1 MEANLNTQKVGGEK
15 PSLFGMITSPGLQF
29 ERMKT
34 TEKVWG
40 MFFLVA
46 LLQGLVGGLNSYVM
60 YTSPEMIEMQKKLG
74 GEFAKQGSLVS
85 EVISG
90 AIWGIVGVMIATLVI
105 AAIYKVF
112 MMFYGNDTSYK
123 KIVMIIVYADI
134 VVIIGGLINGV
145 IALILGAGPTA
156 YTSLGPLFDQDSLA
170 YGIGNTI
177 ELFYLWNIIL
187 IWLGLQITAGVSKVK
202 AAIPIIVLFII
213 KAGFLAAIVVLIAK
227 FLPGLPV

>member
-1 MEANLNTQKVGGEK
+1 MEANLNTQKAGGEK

-40 MFFLVA
+40 MFFIVA
-46 LLQGLVGGLNSYVM
+46 LLQGLVGGLNSYIT

-74 GEFAKQGSLVS
+74 GALAEQGSLVS
-85 EVISG
+85 SVISST
-90 AIWGIVGVMIATLVI
+90 IWGIVGVMIATLVV

-134 VVIIGGLINGV
+134 IVIIGGLINGI
-145 IALILGAGPTA
+145 IALILGAAPTA
-156 YTSLGPLFDQDSLA
+156 YTSLGPLFEKGSLV
-170 YGIGNTI
+170 YGIANSI
-177 ELFYLWNIIL
+177 EVFYLWNLVL
-187 IWLGLQITAGVSKVK
+187 IWLGLQVTAGLSKVK

-213 KAGFLAAIVVLIAK
+213 KAVFLAAIVVLMAK

>member
-90 AIWGIVGVMIATLVI
+90 TIWGIVGVMIATLVI

-123 KIVMIIVYADI
+123 KIVMIIVYTDI

-156 YTSLGPLFDQDSLA
+156 YTSLGPLFDQGSLA

>member
-46 LLQGLVGGLNSYVM
+46 LLQGLVGGLNAYVM

-90 AIWGIVGVMIATLVI
+90 TIWGIVGVMIATLVI

-134 VVIIGGLINGV
+134 VVVIGGLINGV

-156 YTSLGPLFDQDSLA
+156 YTSLGPLFDQGSLA

-177 ELFYLWNIIL
+177 ELFYLWNIVL

>member
-40 MFFLVA
+40 MFFIVA
-46 LLQGLVGGLNSYVM
+46 LLQGLVGGLNSYIT

-85 EVISG
+85 DVISG
-90 AIWGIVGVMIATLVI
+90 TIWGIVGVMIATLVI

-134 VVIIGGLINGV
+134 IVIIGGLINGV

-156 YTSLGPLFDQDSLA
+156 YTSLGPLFDQGSLA
-170 YGIGNTI
+170 YGIGNTV
-177 ELFYLWNIIL
+177 ELFYLWNLVL
-187 IWLGLQITAGVSKVK
+187 IWLGLQVTAGLSKVK

>member
-156 YTSLGPLFDQDSLA
+156 YTSLGPLFDQGSLA

-213 KAGFLAAIVVLIAK
+213 KAG
-227 FLPGLPV
+227 